1 MPDDRDRNADALTR
15 LAAGARAAPL
25 PGPQPRGRRSAG
37 WVPTGDGPG
46 SAPGPD
52 RVADLRAAVAERLPG
67 SWRGAR
73 WALPAASVPVLLLA
87 CAAVS
92 VAVLVT
98 VLLAAP
104 SPGRPVTVPA
114 RSETAPTAAPGG
126 DGDPVPGP
134 APATPPAVEPAGGE
148 PASAQPG
155 TVVVHVVGQVV
166 APGVVTLP
174 AGSRVA
180 DAVEAAGGLTG
191 DADVARVNLARPLVD
206 GEQVLVPRPGEEL
219 PPPGAAVTTAAPAP
233 EDGGAPD
240 QPLDLNTAGAAELD
254 ALPGIGPVL
263 SERIVTW
270 RQEQGRFTSV
280 EELLEVSGIGESLLA
295 RLRPLVRV

>member
-1 MPDDRDRNADALTR
+1 MPDHRDRTTDALTR
-15 LAAGARAAPL
+15 LAAGARAAAPL

-37 WVPTGDGPG
+37 WVPTGGGAERPP
-46 SAPGPD
+46 PGPD

-73 WALPAASVPVLLLA
+73 WSLPAASVPVLLLA

-92 VAVLVT
+92 VAVLVA

-114 RSETAPTAAPGG
+114 RSETTPTAEPGAG
-126 DGDPVPGP
+126 GDPVPRP
-134 APATPPAVEPAGGE
+134 TPPAVEPVDGE
-148 PASAQPG
+148 PVSGRPG
-155 TVVVHVVGQVV
+155 NVVVHVVGQVV

-180 DAVEAAGGLTG
+180 DAVEAAGGLAG

-206 GEQVLVPRPGEEL
+206 GEQIFVPRPGEEL
-219 PPPGAAVTTAAPAP
+219 PSPAAAATPGTSEAQ
-233 EDGGAPD
+233 GGAPD
-240 QPLDLNTAGAAELD
+240 QPLNLNTAGAAELD

-270 RQEQGRFTSV
+270 RQENGRFTSV